1 MDFIDLLDSLL
12 TVLVYIAECFVLF
25 LIGKIVYQ
33 KVFNRKINVK
43 SELVEKDNFAFAV
56 AHVGYFIG
64 LLLAI
69 GGAVIGDS
77 NGLVQDSIDI
87 GVYGIMAIILLN
99 LSILINDKVILSR
112 FSVYKEV
119 IEDRNAG
126 TGIIEAASAIGTG
139 LIILG
144 SVSGEGGGIVTALA
158 FWAVGQVLLIL
169 TSFVYNALVPFDVHD
184 HIERDNV
191 AVGLGFAGAIVAIA
205 NLIRFGLMIDFVSWQ
220 ESLLNVA
227 VDVGIGFLFLPLAR
241 LLTDRVLLPGQKLTD
256 ELINQEKPNV
266 GAGLVEAFAYVGG
279 SVLITYCL

>member
-43 SELVEKDNFAFAV
+43 AELVEKDNFAFAV